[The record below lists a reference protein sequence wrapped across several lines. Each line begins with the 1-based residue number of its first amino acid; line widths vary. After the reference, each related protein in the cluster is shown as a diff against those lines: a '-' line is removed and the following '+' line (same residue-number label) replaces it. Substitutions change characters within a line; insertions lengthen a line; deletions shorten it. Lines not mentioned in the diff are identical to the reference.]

1 MEVGTDST
9 IQPNNMYNYLDPTN
23 NIFGGNINISAFLIV
38 ALVIIIFVALFMSLG
53 NGNQDA
59 SQGMINASGEKDSGS
74 ALGIGMIA
82 LLVFVIVIG
91 GLNYFY
97 GSTITTSIKNFFS
110 GNPIVKIN
118 VNEEIPKEPDVP
130 PPPPPPPRP
139 RRQNDKE
146 VFNIP
151 GNYFSYEDSKSICKA
166 YGSRLAT
173 YDEVENAYN
182 NGGEWCSYGWS
193 DGQMA
198 LFPTQKNT
206 YKQLQKTKGH
216 ENDCGR
222 PGVNGGYMAN
232 PHLQFGVNCYGV
244 KPYMTKEEQEL
255 MAVSTTY
262 PKTEK
267 DIALD
272 KKVEYWKA
280 NLNEILVAPFNK
292 TSWNKL

>member
-23 NIFGGNINISAFLIV
+23 NIFGTNNINISAFLIV
-38 ALVIIIFVALFMSLG
+38 ALVIIIFVGLFMTLG
-53 NGNQDA
+53 KNNETMSSGDLSSS
-59 SQGMINASGEKDSGS
+59 SQDSGS
-74 ALGIGMIA
+74 AMGIGMIV
-82 LLVFVIVIG
+82 LLVFIIIIG

-97 GSTITTSIKNFFS
+97 SSTMTASIKNFFS
-110 GNPIVKIN
+110 GSPTIKVN
-118 VNEEIPKEPDVP
+118 VNQESDEEMPPPPSP
-130 PPPPPPPRP
+130 PPPPQDNR
-139 RRQNDKE
+139 E

-151 GNYFSYEDSKSICKA
+151 GNYFSYEDAKSICKA
-166 YGSRLAT
+166 YGSRLAS

-193 DGQMA
+193 QGQMA
-198 LFPTQKNT
+198 LFPTQKDT
-206 YKQLQKTKGH
+206 YNQLQQTKDH
-216 ENDCGR
+216 KHDCGR

-267 DIALD
+267 DIQLD
-272 KKVEYWKA
+272 KKVDYWKK
-280 NLNEILVAPFNK
+280 NLKEILVSPFNK